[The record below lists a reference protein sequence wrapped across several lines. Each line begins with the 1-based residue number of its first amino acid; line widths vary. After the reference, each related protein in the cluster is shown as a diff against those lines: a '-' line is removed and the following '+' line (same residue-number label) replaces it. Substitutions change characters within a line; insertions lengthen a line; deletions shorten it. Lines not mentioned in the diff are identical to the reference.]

1 MKKEPPLIIPGLAD
15 TRNIPLAQLA
25 ADRIKT
31 GGQVANV
38 IPADDDE
45 HLTVCA
51 FASSI

>member
-25 ADRIKT
+25 ADRIMT
-31 GGQVANV
+31 GSQVANV
-38 IPADDDE
+38 IPAGEDQQ
-45 HLTVCA
+45 LTHCA